1 LFAWHHE
8 DTERKMVPVSTNLFP
23 IVATAFLV
31 VLAVV
36 FVVFTAKYI
45 RTRARGRGPLEMFS
59 QPRPTFAQYDDDDD
73 DEGEGIDTEEGGAK
87 TGRENRQK
95 LG

>member
-1 LFAWHHE
+1 
-8 DTERKMVPVSTNLFP
+8 MVPVSTNLFS
-23 IVATAFLV
+23 IAATAFLV

-59 QPRPTFAQYDDDDD
+59 QPRHTFAQYDDDDD
-73 DEGEGIDTEEGGAK
+73 EGGGIDTEEGGTK
-87 TGRENRQK
+87 TVREDRQK
-95 LG
+95 PG